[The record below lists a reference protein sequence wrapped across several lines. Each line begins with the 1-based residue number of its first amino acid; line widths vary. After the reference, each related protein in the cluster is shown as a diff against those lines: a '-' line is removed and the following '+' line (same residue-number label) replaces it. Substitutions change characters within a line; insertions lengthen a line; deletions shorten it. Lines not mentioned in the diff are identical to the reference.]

1 MTTKSI
7 IPNRLREHRKHAEL
21 RQLDVAKA
29 LGLGSTDR
37 ISRWEKGL
45 TFPHVVNLFKLA
57 RLYDVAPQELY
68 RELFDS
74 VGTSSVDP
82 EAPDTFR
89 PSLEEALDRK

>member
-1 MTTKSI
+1 MNTNNNFI
-7 IPNRLREHRKHAEL
+7 LNNLRAHRKQAGL

-29 LGLGSTDR
+29 LGFLSTDR

-57 RLYDVAPQELY
+57 RLYRVAPQELY

-74 VGTSSVDP
+74 VDTCSALPGADTSHPSP
-82 EAPDTFR
+82 EEV
-89 PSLEEALDRK
+89 SLP